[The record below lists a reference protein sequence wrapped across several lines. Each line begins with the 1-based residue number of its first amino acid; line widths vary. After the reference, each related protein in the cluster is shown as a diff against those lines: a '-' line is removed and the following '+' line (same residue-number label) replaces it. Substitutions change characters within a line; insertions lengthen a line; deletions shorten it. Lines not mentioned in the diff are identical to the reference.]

1 MAVKREAENDRIVL
15 PGQSKGVKK
24 HNRRA
29 KALLA
34 QTGGGWRTSG
44 GSPAPIPLPVGRT

>member
-1 MAVKREAENDRIVL
+1 VAVKREAENDRIVL

-34 QTGGGWRTSG
+34 RAGVQRPISGRPSTSS
-44 GSPAPIPLPVGRT
+44 GS

>member
-1 MAVKREAENDRIVL
+1 VAVKREAENARIVL
-15 PGQSKGVKK
+15 PGESKGVKR

-34 QTGGGWRTSG
+34 RGGVQRLAVRRTPT
-44 GSPAPIPLPVGRT
+44 PAAP

>member
-1 MAVKREAENDRIVL
+1 MAVKRDAENDRIVL
-15 PGQSKGVKK
+15 AGQSKGVKK

-34 QTGGGWRTSG
+34 RAGIHRPTSG
-44 GSPAPIPLPVGRT
+44 RPPASLTS

>member
-1 MAVKREAENDRIVL
+1 MAVKREAENERIVL
-15 PGQSKGVKK
+15 TGQSKGVKK

-34 QTGGGWRTSG
+34 RAGMRGQSVTDSQRPLRHKD
-44 GSPAPIPLPVGRT
+44 PA